1 MISLLAQIGF
11 DPQIRGALVVAVGAI
26 VLFGSVW
33 MIMATNQGVRLSA
46 LICLAAFFG
55 WMVIM
60 GGFWWIRGI
69 GFVGE
74 SVSWQVLDFNRDDIS
89 QSSVERARVLP
100 DPADI
105 QGLGVQVARAG
116 LADGVEA
123 MDEFLIDDEIFGAMA
138 EDLTG
143 DPDPSSMIDLSAE
156 ELADALT
163 AEALDQFQRNETT
176 TLSQIMSVAPDFVEQ
191 SERDG
196 LIPDLGGWVVM
207 TAGEAGEAQAAAGA
221 EILESD
227 AFDFD
232 AQAEF
237 RFLDAFRTGGKP
249 RIDRNN
255 DLNCTFCTDNLA
267 RGWLWITN
275 SARILNPTE
284 YAVVQLQ
291 AIDEEALIVE
301 EGQAPRFPAVDEDA
315 QIISVVLVRDLGNVR
330 FPPAMV
336 TLGSLLI
343 FTALAYM
350 LHLRDRATMRRVD
363 EHEAEVS

>member
-176 TLSQIMSVAPDFVEQ
+176 THSQIM
-191 SERDG
+191 
-196 LIPDLGGWVVM
+196 
-207 TAGEAGEAQAAAGA
+207 
-221 EILESD
+221 
-227 AFDFD
+227 
-232 AQAEF
+232 
-237 RFLDAFRTGGKP
+237 
-249 RIDRNN
+249 
-255 DLNCTFCTDNLA
+255 
-267 RGWLWITN
+267 
-275 SARILNPTE
+275 
-284 YAVVQLQ
+284 
-291 AIDEEALIVE
+291 
-301 EGQAPRFPAVDEDA
+301 
-315 QIISVVLVRDLGNVR
+315 
-330 FPPAMV
+330 
-336 TLGSLLI
+336 
-343 FTALAYM
+343 
-350 LHLRDRATMRRVD
+350 
-363 EHEAEVS
+363 